1 MPQVL
6 PEDVKEY
13 EVARHSLFFNDTGAR
28 SIYKEYVRA
37 IVTRQNSVNGR
48 LYSHDPTLM
57 AWGLL
62 NEPRCETWLVP
73 ECKETFQAWVEEM
86 SGFVKS
92 LDGTHLVLLSAQP
105 FEFCH
110 EEVDCQSLHGIPAQC
125 R

>member
-1 MPQVL
+1 ML
-6 PEDVKEY
+6 PENVKEY

-37 IVTRQNSVNGR
+37 IVTRQNSMNGR

-86 SGFVKS
+86 SAFVKS
-92 LDGTHLVLLSAQP
+92 LDGTHLVRLSAQS
-105 FEFCH
+105 FQCCH
-110 EEVDCQSLHGIPAQC
+110 EGNDYLSLHRILVRC